1 MYKNGYLRILRQRV
15 SGENPCFHNGK
26 WLDSPWFHYPLPS
39 SYHAVLV
46 ASLRLSETGTRCWLF
61 STFRQPELATNAG
74 QIQPTLHQYHSISP
88 MDTNEIQWI
97 LSWKKFP
104 NVVSSCGMRSQFDQL
119 IGRECTIRVE
129 VWTGGA
135 SNPEDNDIVTDC
147 DRQWQNQRKFQ
158 FGLRY
163 LFLSLRHMDRFKE
176 TTQTG
181 FTCESHETTKKLWG
195 NMGKHDETW
204 AQRPRDWPV
213 TLSVLATH
221 FGVLNVVT
229 QPNDSKNLAG
239 SDVYQDPRA
248 STCAPLRS
256 AMPWKLGI
264 WTQQFQQLS
273 PVNSILA
280 SLNSIYFNII
290 CLTFHKASN
299 GRNGMTYD
307 DSNLGSQQRHG

>member
-15 SGENPCFHNGK
+15 SEENPCFHNGK
-26 WLDSPWFHYPLPS
+26 WFDSPWFHYPLPS

-88 MDTNEIQWI
+88 MDTNESWWI

-129 VWTGGA
+129 VWTGLGA

-195 NMGKHDETW
+195 NMGKHELRDPQTGRSLLVCW
-204 AQRPRDWPV
+204 QLISGYSMWLLNPMIPRY
-213 TLSVLATH
+213 
-221 FGVLNVVT
+221 
-229 QPNDSKNLAG
+229 SKNLAG

-248 STCAPLRS
+248 STCAPLGS

-273 PVNSILA
+273 PV
-280 SLNSIYFNII
+280 
-290 CLTFHKASN
+290 H
-299 GRNGMTYD
+299 
-307 DSNLGSQQRHG
+307 QQHTGWFT